1 MLLYKKYVFSKQ
13 RGGIILK
20 IKRTY
25 TKLTNCDM
33 DILNILWDS
42 PKSLTAQEIT
52 NSQEGLTINTV
63 QAELRKLLKLE
74 LIAVADIVYSG
85 TVLCRSYR
93 PAITAQEFTIS
104 QFTSEIKEFAGDIP
118 ASTFVATL
126 LDTEPDKEKRA
137 REIEELEHLL
147 EDYKKN
153 LSDETK

>member
-1 MLLYKKYVFSKQ
+1 M
-13 RGGIILK
+13 K

-25 TKLTNCDM
+25 TKLTNRDM

-93 PAITAQEFTIS
+93 PAMTAQEFTIS
-104 QFTSEIKEFAGDIP
+104 QFTSEIKEFAGDIS
-118 ASTFVATL
+118 ASAFVAAL
-126 LDTEPDKEKRA
+126 LDTEPDKENRA